1 MPNKIV
7 EDKMTKLVGLLGDMA
22 EKGCVDELD
31 SGPTTDFAK
40 ECWEKFCDIYDNPD
54 SRHSYYTI
62 SSSLEKYDPAQ
73 RDSLP
78 VYLSSAIDYAK
89 TQNSDESR
97 RIAKSVQ
104 KLLDHVELECLRIN
118 RMDQVKRDADRAES
132 IQSEAIKLNKTT
144 EETGKRLDER
154 VNGFHEQSIT
164 ILGIFSAVV
173 IGFMSGLSM
182 FTAGFNQLSEV
193 NVYIIT
199 FYSVIVGT
207 ILFDIL
213 FMLIFFIAKISGHSV
228 AREAKESKWWIVST
242 WRRYPYVYC
251 FHFFALVV
259 LGVTFFLK
267 PKV

>member
-22 EKGCVDELD
+22 EKECVDELD

-40 ECWEKFCDIYDNPD
+40 ECWEKFCDIYDDPD
-54 SRHSYYTI
+54 FRHSYYTI

-78 VYLSSAIDYAK
+78 VYLSSVIDYAK
-89 TQNSDESR
+89 TQNGDESH

-104 KLLDHVELECLRIN
+104 KLMDHVELECLRIN
-118 RMDQVKRDADRAES
+118 RMDQVRRDADRAES
-132 IQSEAIKLNKTT
+132 KQSEAIKLNKTT
-144 EETGKRLDER
+144 EETEKRLDER

-228 AREAKESKWWIVST
+228 AREA
-242 WRRYPYVYC
+242 
-251 FHFFALVV
+251 
-259 LGVTFFLK
+259 
-267 PKV
+267 